1 MFLDWLVINYLK
13 FEFMGDAHKVFKE
26 IFGSTKKDKARW
38 NVVVDAGRKVK
49 EKKQKK
55 MEDLRDKS

>member
-1 MFLDWLVINYLK
+1 
-13 FEFMGDAHKVFKE
+13 MGDAHKVFKE